1 MQKIVAVFILP
12 LLLLFS
18 FAIARNI
25 FYLILPY
32 ALIGSLIL
40 LALTCSLIAFSIVYK
55 IQNLIIFLLP
65 PLFLLALSSTFFW
78 WLDSYPKTEFLGNVC
93 FPCNPKFLKSA
104 SYECSEGFN
113 RISCH
118 TKRRGE
124 FLGHQ
129 YSKAEYYFDSR
140 ENRVVTLN
148 FGKPKSNEPNLSD
161 LIKKLEASGWQK
173 KEDYKEI
180 RKQNWSVDISTAR
193 FCGGPNGKKYICTDE
208 KYTGDSVTH
217 RHSGYSFTHA
227 DYKYPIQIKFQ
238 HTLWSINIKEL
249 QTMAYTV
256 AIGENRFSPLEME
269 NDETQ
274 TPVPSTAS
282 ATPSSPVHSE
292 ACLSAYRKRRDA
304 EAKIESSEEPSAESI
319 KEINSA
325 YVELDKN
332 NCKNIK

>member
-25 FYLILPY
+25 FYFILPY

-113 RISCH
+113 RISSH

-124 FLGHQ
+124 CLGHQ
-129 YSKAEYYFDSR
+129 
-140 ENRVVTLN
+140 
-148 FGKPKSNEPNLSD
+148 
-161 LIKKLEASGWQK
+161 
-173 KEDYKEI
+173 
-180 RKQNWSVDISTAR
+180 
-193 FCGGPNGKKYICTDE
+193 
-208 KYTGDSVTH
+208 
-217 RHSGYSFTHA
+217 
-227 DYKYPIQIKFQ
+227 
-238 HTLWSINIKEL
+238 
-249 QTMAYTV
+249 
-256 AIGENRFSPLEME
+256 
-269 NDETQ
+269 
-274 TPVPSTAS
+274 
-282 ATPSSPVHSE
+282 
-292 ACLSAYRKRRDA
+292 
-304 EAKIESSEEPSAESI
+304 
-319 KEINSA
+319 
-325 YVELDKN
+325 
-332 NCKNIK
+332 